1 MHVGCSVES
10 GMSFGK
16 PVDCGH
22 DKVNSLA
29 DIGIDIL
36 TASGS
41 QESFGILIIQTYS
54 VMSFLI

>member
-1 MHVGCSVES
+1 
-10 GMSFGK
+10 MSFGK

-29 DIGIDIL
+29 DIGIDIS

-41 QESFGILIIQTYS
+41 QKSFGILIIQTYS